1 MPQACGFDS
10 HSRYQ
15 KQFNGDKMKR
25 ALVVDDNR
33 QVRELL
39 TAYVE
44 HTDKFDVVDSVE
56 SGEEAM
62 ELFEPGKYTLIIL
75 DVGLIS
81 MSGIEVAFL
90 VRKEDKEVIVV
101 AITGYVSV
109 VDKCD
114 MKDIGFDK
122 CFLKPVDYVEFFDYI
137 RDFVN

>member
-1 MPQACGFDS
+1 
-10 HSRYQ
+10 
-15 KQFNGDKMKR
+15 MKR

-62 ELFEPGKYTLIIL
+62 DLFEPGKYTLIIL

-90 VRKEDKEVIVV
+90 VRQEDKEVILIAV
-101 AITGYVSV
+101 TGYSSIIEQ
-109 VDKCD
+109 CD
-114 MKDIGFDK
+114 IHDIGFNK
-122 CFLKPVDYVEFFDYI
+122 CFLKPLGYVEFFDYI
-137 RDFVN
+137 KDL